1 MTRHAYR
8 HTALL
13 GEVRAVYTS
22 PGTLYSLAVRNHR
35 LSSTAFWSS
44 GSFRPSVEAEGGLG
58 APDTV
63 TGTEPSVSG
72 SGRVPSQ
79 ARVPGAPMPAKPG
92 GEVAAQGEPLSL
104 LHVVAVAT
112 EEPLK
117 AFTRAAGESGQGAGS
132 AGLQ

>member
-1 MTRHAYR
+1 MLTPHAYR

-35 LSSTAFWSS
+35 LSSTALWSS
-44 GSFRPSVEAEGGLG
+44 GSFRPNVEAEGGLG

-112 EEPLK
+112 EEPL
-117 AFTRAAGESGQGAGS
+117 TAGESGQGAGS